1 MLKSHLLLS
10 SVFLFAGC
18 SSQPPAAPEE
28 AEEVA
33 AEVEAEAAPTLS
45 KEQLEASAAN
55 VALVPSPVETQ
66 RALEAAGIQIKL
78 ADLVEPRTFKMDASA
93 EDNAA
98 IRTGVVLADMLLT
111 VKSVSNEQLIA
122 HLGNVK
128 TGMSQLEGGA
138 DIQQTIADIQ
148 DRIKGEALTRDE
160 LLHEL
165 DELSGAVIP
174 ELKFNGR
181 ERVLP
186 LIQAGSWLEGANL
199 VAKALKQSG
208 SLENNDGLLKQP
220 SVVNYFIGYVKTE
233 GQGKAPAAVTEK
245 LEASLQTLKVLAEK
259 EEPLTPEDLDTVI
272 QTTNDVLALL

>member
-1 MLKSHLLLS
+1 MMKSHLLLS
-10 SVFLFAGC
+10 SLVLITAC
-18 SSQPPAAPEE
+18 SSPPSAVPQEQEAP
-28 AEEVA
+28 AVVAEVA
-33 AEVEAEAAPTLS
+33 PKLD
-45 KEQLEASAAN
+45 KEQLAADAAN

-78 ADLVEPRTFKMDASA
+78 ADLVETRAFKMDAGA

-111 VKSVSNEQLIA
+111 VKSVSNEQLIEQLA
-122 HLGNVK
+122 KLN
-128 TGMSQLEGGA
+128 TGMSQLEGGD
-138 DIQQTIADIQ
+138 DIQKTIVDIQ

-165 DELSGAVIP
+165 DELSGAIIP

-220 SVVNYFIGYVKTE
+220 AVVEYFIGYVKTE
-233 GQGKAPAAVTEK
+233 GDRAPAAVTEK
-245 LEASLQTLKVLAEK
+245 LEASLLTLKGLADKK
-259 EEPLTPEDLDTVI
+259 ETLTTDDLDTVI

>member
-10 SVFLFAGC
+10 AVLFVGC
-18 SSQPPAAPEE
+18 SSQPPAAPQ
-28 AEEVA
+28 AEEEVV
-33 AEVEAEAAPTLS
+33 AEVEAAPTLS
-45 KEQLEASAAN
+45 KEQLEASAVN

-78 ADLVEPRTFKMDASA
+78 ADLVETRAFKMDAGA

-111 VKSVSNEQLIA
+111 VKSVSNEQLIV
-122 HLGNVK
+122 HLGNLK

-138 DIQQTIADIQ
+138 DIQQTIVDIQ

-220 SVVNYFIGYVKTE
+220 SVVDYFIGYVKTE
-233 GQGKAPAAVTEK
+233 GQSKAPAAVTEK
-245 LEASLQTLKVLAEK
+245 LNAALQTLKVLAEK
-259 EEPLTPEDLDTVI
+259 EESLTVEDLDTVI